1 MRIENILMNV
11 FGGRFSTPE
20 YAAYFC
26 SYQMH
31 TIVVE
36 LRDTLLNSS
45 DNFGSILRGA
55 LVNFRPFSLCL
66 VNVYSSFELHNS
78 STQEVSEL
86 LIKAESSLSERE
98 NNARKRSMEL

>member
-1 MRIENILMNV
+1 MNV

-26 SYQMH
+26 SYQMP

-55 LVNFRPFSLCL
+55 LVNFRPFSKPLR
-66 VNVYSSFELHNS
+66 SSADNSLEEGFMTHLSLRDEPEL
-78 STQEVSEL
+78 TGDL
-86 LIKAESSLSERE
+86 LLS
-98 NNARKRSMEL
+98 K